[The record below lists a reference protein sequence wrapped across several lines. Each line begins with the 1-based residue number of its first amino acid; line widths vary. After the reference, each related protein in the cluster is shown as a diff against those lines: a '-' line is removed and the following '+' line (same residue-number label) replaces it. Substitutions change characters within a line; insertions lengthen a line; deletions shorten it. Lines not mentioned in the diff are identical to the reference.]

1 MLDTGS
7 GKHLKSEPWRDKG
20 TRSLHE
26 AARAACDV
34 AAAEHLPIAAA
45 LNGEALRWHAE
56 AILKTVPVHGTK
68 DGRPGPVAFKDG
80 VRLTADLDAFDAKAG
95 GWRDL
100 TVERKDFNTYLSW
113 LRSVW

>member
-1 MLDTGS
+1 MLVTGS
-7 GKHLKSEPWRDKG
+7 GRHLKSEPWRDKKA
-20 TRSLHE
+20 RSLHE
-26 AARAACDV
+26 AAQAARDV

-68 DGRPGPVAFKDG
+68 DGHAGAVALKDG
-80 VRLTADLDAFDAKAG
+80 AQLTADLNAIDAKAG

-100 TVERKDFNTYLSW
+100 TVERKDFNTYLAW

>member
-1 MLDTGS
+1 
-7 GKHLKSEPWRDKG
+7 
-20 TRSLHE
+20 LHE
-26 AARAACDV
+26 AALAARD
-34 AAAEHLPIAAA
+34 AAEAEHLPIAAT

-68 DGRPGPVAFKDG
+68 DGYAGPVACKDG
-80 VRLTADLDAFDAKAG
+80 ARLTADLDAFDTKTD

-100 TVERKDFNTYLSW
+100 MVERKDFNTYLAW

>member
-7 GKHLKSEPWRDKG
+7 GRHLKSGPWRDK
-20 TRSLHE
+20 RARPLHE
-26 AARAACDV
+26 AAQAARDV

-56 AILKTVPVHGTK
+56 SILKTVPVHGTK
-68 DGRPGPVAFKDG
+68 DGHAGPVAFKDG
-80 VRLTADLDAFDAKAG
+80 AHLTADLSGIDAKAG

-100 TVERKDFNTYLSW
+100 TVERKAFDTYLAW